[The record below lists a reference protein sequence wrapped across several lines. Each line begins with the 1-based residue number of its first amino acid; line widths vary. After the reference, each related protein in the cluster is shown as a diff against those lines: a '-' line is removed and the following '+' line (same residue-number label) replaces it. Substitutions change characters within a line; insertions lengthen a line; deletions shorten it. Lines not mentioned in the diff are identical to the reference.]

1 MANGVQEFSAQADPQ
16 RSWTLQEENDW
27 LRAVLRL
34 AEAHIKHEKEELK
47 SLRVVFDRSKQDAEQ
62 HYLALEA
69 RVRAAEKDKQDFEL
83 RIFREREQIRSLEAS
98 LNDLRARSVRTQELV
113 QKAYS
118 DEQGFLENVRKLKA
132 SFAGEKARLEQ
143 EVSRVRASLMQADLI
158 SSCTTPHSSSAGEAD
173 EGGGSPAYRATE
185 SQNRMSASY
194 QPALSSSFSGQPTL
208 SSSLSGQPSYYAAGA
223 LRSEHLYM

>member
-143 EVSRVRASLMQADLI
+143 EVSRVRASLMQERQMREEAVQRE
-158 SSCTTPHSSSAGEAD
+158 SATLAR
-173 EGGGSPAYRATE
+173 YRATE